1 MTIVVVHSRIEANK
15 FGCIPLGS
23 IAAWIQSMLGN
34 IGAHST
40 FAYLQS
46 AAMGG
51 YGTPIV
57 NGIIQAWG
65 MISGAAVTMYS
76 GLGGRRAV

>member
-1 MTIVVVHSRIEANK
+1 MIIVVVHSRIETK
-15 FGCIPLGS
+15 FCCIALGS
-23 IAAWIQSMLGN
+23 VAAWLQSILGN
-34 IGAHST
+34 VGAHSM

-51 YGTPIV
+51 YGVATV

-65 MISGAAVTMYS
+65 MISGAAVTVYS
-76 GLGGRRAV
+76 GLGGRSAV

>member
-1 MTIVVVHSRIEANK
+1 M
-15 FGCIPLGS
+15 
-23 IAAWIQSMLGN
+23 
-34 IGAHST
+34 

-51 YGTPIV
+51 YGVATV

-65 MISGAAVTMYS
+65 MISGAAVTVYS
-76 GLGGRRAV
+76 GLGGRSAV